1 MTHLQI
7 DQEDLQEC
15 FKQLKMDTDEEQEE
29 EQSWTITPLRGMYY
43 RQREEVADIKKS
55 YQWMEKNGLK
65 DCTEALIMGA
75 QEQAQST
82 SWQSPICSLCPRD
95 YSTYSNRV

>member
-43 RQREEVADIKKS
+43 RQREEVADI
-55 YQWMEKNGLK
+55 
-65 DCTEALIMGA
+65 
-75 QEQAQST
+75 
-82 SWQSPICSLCPRD
+82 
-95 YSTYSNRV
+95 

>member
-55 YQWMEKNGLK
+55 YQWLK
-65 DCTEALIMGA
+65 R
-75 QEQAQST
+75 ST
-82 SWQSPICSLCPRD
+82 LRTVQKF
-95 YSTYSNRV
+95 